1 MQVLSY
7 KPTNIAAIAEAIKK
21 GQVVACPTETAYG
34 LLADS
39 TNAQAVSRVFAIK
52 GRGVSKVSALVVA
65 SQSMAEKYGV
75 FSKREKKIAKK
86 YWPGPLTIIVK
97 ARGRLVKG
105 VVKNKTVGM
114 RVPGNVW
121 LRKLIQK
128 VGRPLTATS
137 ANIAGGKNSYSATQ
151 VKRDLDKRQLQYLVD
166 GGRLKKNLPSTIIA
180 IKKNMIHVLRQG
192 TIKVKNI

>member
-1 MQVLSY
+1 MQVWSY
-7 KPTNIAAIAEAIKK
+7 SSANINAIADVIKK

-39 TNAQAVSRVFAIK
+39 TNIQAVSRVFAIK
-52 GRGVSKVSALVVA
+52 GRSVGKVSALVVA
-65 SQSMAEKYGV
+65 SKSMAEKYGF
-75 FSKREKKIAKK
+75 FSKLEKKMAKK

-128 VGRPLTATS
+128 VGKPLTATS
-137 ANIAGGKNSYSATQ
+137 ANTAGSKNSYSATQ
-151 VKRDLDKRQLQYLVD
+151 VKKDLGKRQLQYLVD
-166 GGRLKKNLPSTIIA
+166 GGKIKNNLPSTIVLV
-180 IKKNMIHVLRQG
+180 KKNEINILRQG
-192 TIKVKNI
+192 KIKVKNI